1 MNLEIDIEKIADE
14 VIEENNTETEMLP
27 EFVKKETVRLI
38 KDEMEEFEYQIQ
50 NRGKDY
56 FKNGKVKS
64 LAKSGNT
71 YIAKVSGTTDYDVKV
86 SVDVDDEYVHYECD
100 CPYEWPCKHEYAVM
114 LAILNKEY
122 SEVELKPEIEKKTLT
137 IEELIK
143 LIPAEDLKNY
153 IITSLLTRDVRFEKD
168 SIEEKFAK
176 YIPIQSYEYY
186 YNKLYN
192 SIILD
197 YNYDFILSEYI
208 KNIKS
213 LLNAKKYVEVFS
225 IIKAIIEVSNDT
237 KQLEKWDKL
246 NELFPLI
253 GMNLRIVY
261 RKSSDDQKSIINK
274 WIEKLES
281 NDYYENIYLEDIV
294 LTIK

>member
-1 MNLEIDIEKIADE
+1 MNLEIDMEKIVDE

-56 FKNGKVKS
+56 FTKGKVKS
-64 LAKSGNT
+64 LVKSGNT

-153 IITSLLTRDVRFEKD
+153 IITSLPTRDVRFEKD

-197 YNYDFILSEYI
+197 YNYDFILNEYI

-274 WIEKLES
+274 WIEKLGS

>member
-1 MNLEIDIEKIADE
+1 MNLEIDMEKIAEE
-14 VIEENNTETEMLP
+14 VIEENQTEMEILP
-27 EFVKKETVRLI
+27 EFLKKETVRLI

-56 FKNGKVKS
+56 FSKGRVKS
-64 LAKSGNT
+64 LVKSGDT
-71 YIAKVSGTTDYDVKV
+71 YIAKVCGTTDYAVKV
-86 SVDVDDEYVHYECD
+86 SIDVDDEYVHYECD

-122 SEVELKPEIEKKTLT
+122 SEVKLKPEIEKKTLT

-153 IITSLLTRDVRFEKD
+153 IITSLHTRDVRFEVELL
-168 SIEEKFAK
+168 EEKFAK

-246 NELFPLI
+246 NESFPLI

-261 RKSSDDQKSIINK
+261 RKSSEEQKTIINK

>member
-1 MNLEIDIEKIADE
+1 MNLEIDMEKIAEE
-14 VIEENNTETEMLP
+14 VIEENQTETEMLP
-27 EFVKKETVRLI
+27 EFLKKETVRLI

-56 FKNGKVKS
+56 FSKGRVKS
-64 LAKSGNT
+64 LVKSGNT
-71 YIAKVSGTTDYDVKV
+71 YIAKVSGTTDYDVKI
-86 SVDVDDEYVHYECD
+86 SIDVDDEYVHYECD

-153 IITSLLTRDVRFEKD
+153 IITSLPTRAVRFEKELL
-168 SIEEKFAK
+168 EEKFAK

-208 KNIKS
+208 KTIKS

-237 KQLEKWDKL
+237 KQLEKWNKL

-261 RKSSDDQKSIINK
+261 RKSSDDQKNIINK